1 MFINTLDKK
10 RVYHLGIENVNNIF
24 LLPFNIFDVNRVGNS
39 LSICVVEN
47 ELPARLL
54 RGRCSRAAFGLRAA
68 ALKNPAWG
76 LCPQTPTNFLKKV

>member
-47 ELPARLL
+47 ELP
-54 RGRCSRAAFGLRAA
+54 
-68 ALKNPAWG
+68 
-76 LCPQTPTNFLKKV
+76 T